1 MPTVDEF
8 WKVAAQVASERGG
21 LVVGFAKDSKQPEL
35 GSALDNVL
43 GFVPRSPVKVISLS
57 DWADWVE
64 QVEAFYHLRPDW
76 GRGKRGLAD
85 ANYYR
90 VKFEEFEASMNSGS
104 STFFNTSSPFSR
116 ALDIPS
122 FGGYAA
128 PLSGFQGVT
137 FWPRLLARVIDI
149 LVHYLASLL
158 AAFLFVLILAI
169 SAGGRPPVWVLQRLS
184 QTHFATFVA
193 GLVGL
198 FAYHVA
204 CTSIHGSTVGKLLLS
219 MQVIQDD
226 GSPCRLKSAIVREL
240 GYFVDAMFFG
250 VVAYFAMREDP
261 EQKRLG
267 DQWADT
273 IVCKRALVPSASKRG
288 GMQFALGLLIGVM
301 ADVALMMT
309 GLLIQMNS

>member
-21 LVVGFAKDSKQPEL
+21 LVVGFAKDSEQPEL

-43 GFVPRSPVKVISLS
+43 GFAVRSPVRVVRLS

-76 GRGKRGLAD
+76 GRGKRGFAD

-90 VKFEEFEASMNSGS
+90 VKFDESDGPTNSAS
-104 STFFNTSSPFSR
+104 STSYRTSSPFST
-116 ALDIPS
+116 ALNTPS

-149 LVHYLASLL
+149 AVHYLASIL
-158 AAFLFVLILAI
+158 AASLFVLMLAV

-193 GLVGL
+193 GLLGL
-198 FAYHVA
+198 FAYQVA
-204 CTSIHGSTVGKLLLS
+204 CTSIHGSTLGKLLLS

-226 GSPCRLKSAIVREL
+226 GSPCRLKSAIIREL

-250 VVAYFAMREDP
+250 VVAYFAMQHDP
-261 EQKRLG
+261 EHKRLG
-267 DQWADT
+267 DGWAGT
-273 IVCKRALVPSASKRG
+273 IVCKRALVPAASKRA
-288 GMQFALGLLIGVM
+288 GMQFALGLLLGI
-301 ADVALMMT
+301 ALDIALMMT